1 MNIIQKSKIWEKS
14 PFDSKTR
21 NKVRKLKKNPDLLY
35 DSFYKN
41 LEFGTGGIRGIM
53 GVGTNRVN
61 KYTIGKTTQGLA
73 KYLLKSFKNDN
84 IKVVLA
90 YDCRNNGVLY
100 SKVVSNVLSAN
111 GIICYVFRDIRP
123 TPQLSFA
130 IKELNAQCGIMLTA
144 SHNPPE
150 YNGYKVYWSDGGQ
163 IVPPID
169 KNLIEIINSTKY
181 EEINFKSEKKYITKI
196 SKNFDN
202 KFIEAS
208 TKSVKF
214 KVLNQENLKI
224 TFSSLHGTSIKILP
238 DLMKKEGFKN
248 FNIVDIESEPD
259 GNFGKLSSPNPE
271 DPKSFKESL
280 KHANKTDS
288 DIVIVTDPDADRLGI
303 AIRNN
308 NKKLVLL
315 NGNQTMVIFT
325 DFLLNQLRLKKKLN
339 KNYFVATT
347 IVSTPLMSKIAEN
360 YGVDCKITLT
370 GFKWISKLIS
380 ENKNIKFIGGGEES
394 YGYLVGDLIRDKD
407 AITSSLLA
415 CKIAAYLKN
424 QNKSIFDYLISIYK
438 KYGLYKEK
446 LISIEKK
453 GKKGNEEINNL
464 MNFYRKYK
472 SEYLGKYQ
480 ILVKED
486 YESGFS
492 INLKSTK
499 KNKLNLPRTNLLR
512 FIFNDGSI
520 LSIRPSGT
528 EPKIKLYISVNMS
541 IKFDEK
547 IEKIETNLNNRIDS
561 IIRSLKI

>member
-21 NKVRKLKKNPDLLY
+21 NRVRELKKNPDLLY

-53 GVGTNRVN
+53 GVGSNRVN

-181 EEINFKSEKKYITKI
+181 EEINFKSEKNILPKI

-248 FNIVDIESEPD
+248 FNIVDIESQPD

-280 KHANKTDS
+280 KLANKTDS

-492 INLKSTK
+492 TNLKSTK

-547 IEKIETNLNNRIDS
+547 IEKIETNLNNRIDN

>member
-21 NKVRKLKKNPDLLY
+21 NKVRELKKNPDLLY

-130 IKELNAQCGIMLTA
+130 IKKLNAQCGIMLTA

-181 EEINFKSEKKYITKI
+181 EEINFKSKKKYITKI

-248 FNIVDIESEPD
+248 FNIVDIESQPD

-280 KHANKTDS
+280 KLANKTDS

-492 INLKSTK
+492 TNLKSTK

-547 IEKIETNLNNRIDS
+547 IEKIETNLNNRIDN

>member
-21 NKVRKLKKNPDLLY
+21 NKVRELKKNPDLLY

-248 FNIVDIESEPD
+248 FNIVDIESQPD
-259 GNFGKLSSPNPE
+259 GNFGKLTSPNPE

-280 KHANKTDS
+280 KLANKTDS

-547 IEKIETNLNNRIDS
+547 IEKIETNLNNKIDNL
-561 IIRSLKI
+561 IRSLKI

>member
-21 NKVRKLKKNPDLLY
+21 NKVRELKKNLDLLH

-53 GVGTNRVN
+53 GVGTNRIN

-73 KYLLKSFKNDN
+73 KYLLKNFKNDN

-130 IKELNAQCGIMLTA
+130 IKKLNAQCGIMLTA

-169 KNLIEIINSTKY
+169 KKLIEIINSTKY
-181 EEINFKSEKKYITKI
+181 EEINFKSKKRNIIKI
-196 SKNFDN
+196 NKNFDN
-202 KFIEAS
+202 EFIEAS

-248 FNIVDIESEPD
+248 FNIVDIESQPD

-280 KHANKTDS
+280 KLANKTDS
-288 DIVIVTDPDADRLGI
+288 DIVIVTDPDADRLGV

-308 NKKLVLL
+308 DKKLVLL

-325 DFLLNQLRLKKKLN
+325 DFLLNQLKLKKKLN
-339 KNYFVATT
+339 KNYFIATT
-347 IVSTPLMSKIAEN
+347 IVSTPLMNKIAEN

-453 GKKGNEEINNL
+453 GKKGNDEINKL
-464 MNFYRKYK
+464 MNFYRNYK
-472 SEYLGKYQ
+472 SKYLGKYQ

-492 INLKSTK
+492 LNLKSGK

-528 EPKIKLYISVNMS
+528 EPKIKLYISVNMP
-541 IKFDEK
+541 IKFDEE
-547 IEKIETNLNNRIDS
+547 IEKIETNLNNRINN

>member
-21 NKVRKLKKNPDLLY
+21 NKVRELKKNPDLLY

-130 IKELNAQCGIMLTA
+130 IKKLNAQCGIMLTA

-280 KHANKTDS
+280 KLANKTDS

-492 INLKSTK
+492 TNLKSTK

>member
-21 NKVRKLKKNPDLLY
+21 NKVRELKKNLDLLH

-73 KYLLKSFKNDN
+73 KYLLKSYKNDN

-111 GIICYVFRDIRP
+111 GIICYVFKDIRP

-248 FNIVDIESEPD
+248 FNIVDIESQPD

-280 KHANKTDS
+280 KLANKTDS

-480 ILVKED
+480 ISVKED
-486 YESGFS
+486 YQSGFS
-492 INLKSTK
+492 TNLKSTK

-547 IEKIETNLNNRIDS
+547 IEKIETNLNNRIDN

>member
-21 NKVRKLKKNPDLLY
+21 NKVRELKKNPDLLY

-214 KVLNQENLKI
+214 KVLNKENLKI

-280 KHANKTDS
+280 KLANKTDS

>member
-21 NKVRKLKKNPDLLY
+21 NKVRELKKNPDLLY

-73 KYLLKSFKNDN
+73 KYLLKSYKNDN

-130 IKELNAQCGIMLTA
+130 IKKLNAQCGIMLTA

-248 FNIVDIESEPD
+248 FNIVTIESQPD

-280 KHANKTDS
+280 KLANKTDS

-303 AIRNN
+303 AIRND

-424 QNKSIFDYLISIYK
+424 QNKSIYDYLISIYK

-492 INLKSTK
+492 TNLKSTK

-547 IEKIETNLNNRIDS
+547 IEKIETNLNNRIDN

>member
-21 NKVRKLKKNPDLLY
+21 NKVRELKKNPDLLY

-248 FNIVDIESEPD
+248 FNIVAIESQPD

-280 KHANKTDS
+280 KLANKTDS

-394 YGYLVGDLIRDKD
+394 YGFLVGDLIRDKD

-492 INLKSTK
+492 TNLKSTK

-547 IEKIETNLNNRIDS
+547 IEKIETNLNNRIDN

>member
-14 PFDSKTR
+14 PFDYKTR
-21 NKVRKLKKNPDLLY
+21 NKVRELKKNPDLLY

-130 IKELNAQCGIMLTA
+130 IKKLNAQCGIMLTA

-214 KVLNQENLKI
+214 KVLNKENLKI

-248 FNIVDIESEPD
+248 FNIVDIESQPD

-280 KHANKTDS
+280 KLANKTDS

-547 IEKIETNLNNRIDS
+547 IEKIETNLNNRIDN

>member
-21 NKVRKLKKNPDLLY
+21 NKVRELKKNPDLLY

-130 IKELNAQCGIMLTA
+130 IKKLNAQCGIMLTA

-248 FNIVDIESEPD
+248 FNIVDIESQPD

-280 KHANKTDS
+280 KLANKTDS

-308 NKKLVLL
+308 DKKLVLL

-492 INLKSTK
+492 TNLKSTK

-547 IEKIETNLNNRIDS
+547 IEKIETNLNNKIDNL
-561 IIRSLKI
+561 IRSLKI

>member
-21 NKVRKLKKNPDLLY
+21 NKVRELKKNPDLLY

-73 KYLLKSFKNDN
+73 KYLLKSYKNDN

-130 IKELNAQCGIMLTA
+130 IKKLNAQCGIMLTA

-181 EEINFKSEKKYITKI
+181 EEINFKSKKKYITKI

-214 KVLNQENLKI
+214 KVLNKENLKI

-248 FNIVDIESEPD
+248 FNIVDIESQPD

-280 KHANKTDS
+280 KLANKTDS

-394 YGYLVGDLIRDKD
+394 YGFLVGDLIRDKD

-492 INLKSTK
+492 TNLKSTK

-547 IEKIETNLNNRIDS
+547 IEKIETNLNNRIDN

>member
-21 NKVRKLKKNPDLLY
+21 NKVRELKKNPDLLY

-130 IKELNAQCGIMLTA
+130 IKELNAHCGIMLTA

-248 FNIVDIESEPD
+248 FNIVTIESQPD

-280 KHANKTDS
+280 KLANKTDS

-424 QNKSIFDYLISIYK
+424 QNKSIYDYLISIYK

-492 INLKSTK
+492 TNLKSTK

-541 IKFDEK
+541 IKFDGK
-547 IEKIETNLNNRIDS
+547 IEKIEANLNNRIEN